1 MNRTFL
7 ISLGTAIL
15 LANSATVFAQHDH
28 AAHGTAAMAPKPA
41 VVEMSTGEVKKLDAQ
56 KLIVTLAHGPI
67 NNLNM
72 PPMTMSFKLK
82 SASVLGKVKV
92 GDKVRFIAEAGADMP
107 MVTVL
112 EITK

>member
-1 MNRTFL
+1 
-7 ISLGTAIL
+7 
-15 LANSATVFAQHDH
+15 
-28 AAHGTAAMAPKPA
+28 MAPKPA
-41 VVEMSTGEVKKLDAQ
+41 AVEMSTGEVKKLDAK

-92 GDKVRFIAEAGADMP
+92 GDKVRFQAEAGADMP

-112 EITK
+112 EITQ